1 MSSSLSKDLAV
12 DLFFFFICFIECQS
26 LEKSIL
32 FFNPRFSFLTLRGWR
47 GQTPENHLSFEKNVL
62 LEHSGKTVD
71 LHICTQGWI
80 GLFSYISPIYFF
92 LYLMNFNSWGVF
104 IYFIFYIPTIFAA
117 LFIDFLMDKSRCFQT
132 CFTMDYMSSVASPV
146 LILDMFHFPMNTRFI
161 RHVFTIAIL
170 THTSIGSL
178 KTHEF

>member
-1 MSSSLSKDLAV
+1 
-12 DLFFFFICFIECQS
+12 
-26 LEKSIL
+26 
-32 FFNPRFSFLTLRGWR
+32 
-47 GQTPENHLSFEKNVL
+47 
-62 LEHSGKTVD
+62 
-71 LHICTQGWI
+71 
-80 GLFSYISPIYFF
+80 
-92 LYLMNFNSWGVF
+92 MNFNSWGVF